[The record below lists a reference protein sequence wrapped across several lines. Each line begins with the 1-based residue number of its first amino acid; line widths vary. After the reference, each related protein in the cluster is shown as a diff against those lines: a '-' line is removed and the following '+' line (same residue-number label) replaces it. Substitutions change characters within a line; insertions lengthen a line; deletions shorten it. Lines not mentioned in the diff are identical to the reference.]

1 MISSSASRFAALV
14 LACLFAVAT
23 GPVFGQDDDEHKGR
37 QPTIDERTGKILNE
51 AIEAMNAEKYNEAR
65 QALSKL
71 NMERLSPYE
80 LSRTEQILAFLDY
93 SQDKYASA
101 RSHYQKAIAAGGLSE
116 VELDQVRYTIAQLY
130 MVEEKWKEGAAALE
144 EWFRTTPK
152 PNAAAYY
159 LLAAAYYQMGDHRKA
174 LEPAKKAVELAD
186 KPQESWLQLVLAL
199 YLQDEKYKEAIPYLN
214 RLISMFPEKK
224 TYWVQLSSIYGQL
237 ENYAKSLALM
247 QAAYNAGLLTES
259 SELTRL
265 TDLLMYMEVPY
276 RGAQVLSQAMKEKQV
291 PTDGKTLEKLSQ
303 AWIAAREYDKAIEP
317 LRRAAELSPDGNLY
331 VRLGEVHVQR
341 EDWGAAR
348 EALEHALQKGK
359 LKDTGNA
366 HLMLGIVLFSDKK
379 PKEARKWFE
388 RAAQSSKH
396 GKTARGYIQLIN
408 SREG

>member
-1 MISSSASRFAALV
+1 MKLAATSRFIALLLAGLVAFAALP
-14 LACLFAVAT
+14 APAQED
-23 GPVFGQDDDEHKGR
+23 GGKNR

-65 QALSKL
+65 QALAKL
-71 NMERLSPYE
+71 NMSRLSPYE

-93 SQDKYASA
+93 SQEKYATA
-101 RSHYQKAIAAGGLSE
+101 REHYQKAIAAGGLSE

-159 LLAAAYYQMGDHRKA
+159 LLAAAYYQLGDHRKA
-174 LEPAKKAVELAD
+174 LEPAKKAVEMSEN
-186 KPQESWLQLVLAL
+186 PQETWLQLVLAL
-199 YLQDEKYKEAIPYLN
+199 YLQDDKFKEAIPYLN
-214 RLISMFPEKK
+214 RLINMFPEKK

-237 ENYAKSLALM
+237 ENYEKSLALM
-247 QAAYNAGLLTES
+247 QAAYNAGMLTEA
-259 SELTRL
+259 SEYTRL
-265 TDLLMYMEVPY
+265 ADLLVFLEVPY
-276 RGAQVLSQAMKEKQV
+276 RGAQVLSEAMEKKIV

-303 AWIAAREYDKAIEP
+303 AWIAAREYDKAVEP
-317 LRRAAELSPDGNLY
+317 LRRAAEMAPNGDLY
-331 VRLGEVHVQR
+331 VRLGEVHIQR
-341 EDWGAAR
+341 EDWAAAR
-348 EALEHALQKGK
+348 EALERALQKGQ
-359 LKDTGNA
+359 LKDTANA

-379 PKEARKWFE
+379 PREARQWFE

-396 GKTARGYIQLIN
+396 GKTAKGYIQLID